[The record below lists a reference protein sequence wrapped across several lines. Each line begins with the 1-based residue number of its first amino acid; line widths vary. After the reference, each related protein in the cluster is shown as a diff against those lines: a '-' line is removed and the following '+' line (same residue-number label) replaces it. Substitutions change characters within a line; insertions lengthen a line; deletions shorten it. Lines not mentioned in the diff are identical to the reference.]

1 MRVVFDANALMT
13 PSQHNVDV
21 FDEAERLLGGFDA
34 VVPDAV
40 VRELRALA
48 DKGDE
53 DAAVGLRFARERC
66 EVVEAE
72 STHGDDAV
80 AEAAEGASEDDEAAV
95 VTNDA
100 RLKRRILERNVPVLY
115 LRQKNRL
122 EVEHP

>member
-1 MRVVFDANALMT
+1 MRLVFDANALMT

-21 FDEAERLLGGFDA
+21 FDEAERLVGGYDA

-40 VRELRALA
+40 VRELKALA
-48 DKGDE
+48 DKGDK

-66 EVVEAE
+66 DVVETDA
-72 STHGDDAV
+72 THGDDAV
-80 AEAAEGASEDDEAAV
+80 IEATEDDESAV

-100 RLKRRILERNVPVLY
+100 KLKDRLLERNVPVLY

-122 EVEHP
+122 EAEYP

>member
-21 FDEAERLLGGFDA
+21 FEEAERLVGGYDA

-40 VRELRALA
+40 VRELAALA
-48 DKGDE
+48 DKGNG

-66 EVVEAE
+66 EVVRTDE
-72 STHGDDAV
+72 THGDDAV
-80 AEAAEGASEDDEAAV
+80 VDAAREDDDTAV
-95 VTNDA
+95 ATNDA
-100 RLKRRILERNVPVLY
+100 RLKERLLEINVPVLY